1 MFVPGLP
8 LSFKAH
14 CLPQIERGLCL
25 TGCHVAKTQGYHLVC
40 VWDSLVKFQGGGV
53 VVKIM
58 LCARVRIFCFF
69 FCTGA
74 YPCLSKPS
82 VSLILRGV
90 CVWLGVMLLQR
101 HRAII
106 WYAFGVAWLNFR
118 GVRLF

>member
-69 FCTGA
+69 LYWGLPLSFKAKCLPQIDRDLCLAGCHAVARTQSYHLVCTRVA
-74 YPCLSKPS
+74 RLNS
-82 VSLILRGV
+82 RGV
-90 CVWLGVMLLQR
+90 WLL
-101 HRAII
+101 
-106 WYAFGVAWLNFR
+106 
-118 GVRLF
+118 